1 MARISLLRA
10 IIASSF
16 VSTLASAASVA
27 FAVVAVSGCSLGL
40 SKDGAGQVSSNQ
52 CSDDSDCAGGVCW
65 AGQGLCVAHQGS
77 LSTLLLEV
85 TPPSNVAGIG
95 GVRFLELLNGFSRSG
110 TDYKLDLHP
119 AATVHGFVRANDP
132 KESCASQESGGVSVP
147 VQVTISPREQAYG
160 LPVVSY
166 VATTRLTSVAGTA
179 CASVLKGVQQVDEFE
194 VALPAGKYDIYVS
207 PTATSGGDAGV
218 NTNSGCVPQLFS
230 NQDASAACLALSQ
243 GSSESLSVAIQTP
256 LGESDVSLDGYGVD
270 VVHPVTGQVLSNHAV
285 LQGSPSAISAIA
297 NASSA
302 AAVGYVAH
310 LSIST
315 VVGGDP
321 LTSAQELVR
330 LTPPSTVVAPVI
342 QLERSALEANSSPG
356 VAVTPVIGPF
366 PGPVDLGSWVWSAD
380 ALQAKN
386 QSVPVPSSVSLTA
399 TSLTGVPDG
408 IFAAF
413 STTVKVGQSG
423 VLSATVLPGEY
434 RVRAV
439 PNVGLGFAATQ
450 SSIAVACSHLASG
463 PDGCASAIAG
473 QSPPPETGKVLLMPQ
488 ASTLTGS
495 IYAPFGNKRV
505 DGATVEVL
513 PASIGSRQCD
523 ADGGATCGQVA
534 TVLDEALGQDAF
546 VPRSASALA
555 TNGRFTLAEVD
566 CGGCTPGTGALF
578 DLSVRPPDGSG
589 FPWFVDPGVT
599 VSSDIDFKTL
609 AIPLPIIQ
617 RGVVEVLQGT
627 TAEPVSVPGALIRA
641 YVLRDNLGAVVD
653 SPGTLPSCTSAGV
666 TGGARC
672 IRSALQVAETRA
684 DGDGTFMLVVP
695 ASL

>member
-16 VSTLASAASVA
+16 FSALACAAFVGL
-27 FAVVAVSGCSLGL
+27 AVSGCSLGL

-52 CSDDSDCAGGVCW
+52 CSDDSECAGGVCW

-95 GVRFLELLNGFSRSG
+95 GVRFLELVNGFSRSG

-166 VATTRLTSVAGTA
+166 VATTRLTTVTGNA
-179 CASVLKGVQQVDEFE
+179 CASVLKGVQNVDEFE

-243 GSSESLSVAIQTP
+243 GSSESLAVAIQTP

-270 VVHPVTGQVLSNHAV
+270 VVHPVTGQILSNHAV
-285 LQGSPSAISAIA
+285 LQGLPSPISAIA
-297 NASSA
+297 SSA
-302 AAVGYVAH
+302 TAVGYVAH
-310 LSIST
+310 LAVST
-315 VVGGDP
+315 IVGGDP

-366 PGPVDLGSWVWSAD
+366 PGPVELGSWVWSAD
-380 ALQAKN
+380 
-386 QSVPVPSSVSLTA
+386 SVRTMMNPPVAVPSTVSLTA

-413 STTVKVGQSG
+413 STTVKVGPSG
-423 VLSATVLPGEY
+423 TLAATVLPGEY

-439 PNVGLGFAATQ
+439 PDVGLGFAATQ
-450 SSIAVACSHLASG
+450 TSIDVACSHVASG
-463 PDGCASAIAG
+463 PDGCAPAIAG
-473 QSPPPETGKVLLMPQ
+473 QSPQPETGKTLLMPE
-488 ASTLTGS
+488 AATLTGS
-495 IYAPFGNKRV
+495 IYAPFGNQRV

-546 VPRSASALA
+546 VPRSASAVA

-566 CGGCTPGTGALF
+566 CGGCTSGTGALF

-599 VSSDIDFKTL
+599 VSADIDFKTL

-653 SPGTLPSCTSAGV
+653 SPGTLSSCTSPGA
-666 TGGARC
+666 TSAARC